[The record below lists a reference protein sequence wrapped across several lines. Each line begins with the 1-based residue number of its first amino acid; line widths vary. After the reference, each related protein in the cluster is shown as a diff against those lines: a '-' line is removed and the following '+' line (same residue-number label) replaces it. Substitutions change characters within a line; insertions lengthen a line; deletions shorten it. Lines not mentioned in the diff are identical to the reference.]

1 MKLTFLGTGTSS
13 GNPSL
18 GCDCRVCSSDDS
30 HDHRL
35 RTSALLETERGTRLL
50 IDCGPDF
57 RYQMLRWISSLPV
70 DSSFRNFLS
79 RAKQG
84 NSIPQLID
92 GVLVTHFHYDHVG
105 GLDDLRPFCI
115 ARPMPIYADVKT
127 CDYIREKYPYCFH
140 ESKNTFVPRFQ
151 TITVRPLKSF
161 KIKELSI
168 LPIQVMHG
176 KMPIL
181 GFRIAQMAYL
191 TDLKT
196 LPEENLSFLKDLD
209 TLVIDALQRD
219 GNHPTHENIQE
230 ALALVRRLTPRRTY
244 LIHMSHNAG
253 CHSESQAFLPPSV
266 SFAYD
271 ELVVEIPE

>member
-50 IDCGPDF
+50 IDCSPDF

-92 GVLVTHFHYDHVG
+92 GVLVV
-105 GLDDLRPFCI
+105 
-115 ARPMPIYADVKT
+115 MS
-127 CDYIREKYPYCFH
+127 EKVC
-140 ESKNTFVPRFQ
+140 
-151 TITVRPLKSF
+151 
-161 KIKELSI
+161 KIL
-168 LPIQVMHG
+168 
-176 KMPIL
+176 
-181 GFRIAQMAYL
+181 
-191 TDLKT
+191 
-196 LPEENLSFLKDLD
+196 
-209 TLVIDALQRD
+209 LV
-219 GNHPTHENIQE
+219 
-230 ALALVRRLTPRRTY
+230 LALMLGVP
-244 LIHMSHNAG
+244 
-253 CHSESQAFLPPSV
+253 QA
-266 SFAYD
+266 
-271 ELVVEIPE
+271 